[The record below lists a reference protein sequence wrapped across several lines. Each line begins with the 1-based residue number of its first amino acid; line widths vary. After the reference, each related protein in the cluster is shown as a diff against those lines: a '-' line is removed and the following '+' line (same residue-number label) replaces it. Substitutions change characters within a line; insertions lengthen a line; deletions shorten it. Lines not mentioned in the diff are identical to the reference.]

1 MSENN
6 SDQPGLLLREVLNE
20 TILRDVLLFI
30 LLYLFMLVQNWD
42 NLLLLLFPII
52 TFSFALVFRIIG
64 TNKHRLIDEEKL
76 ISYNPLGAENKNA
89 DRLVFISLLE
99 LILLFWIGAES
110 LYHPQLV
117 DDFGFYFSLIY
128 FMLYSFG
135 FFWIFFGI
143 WNNCKILINLNGMEN
158 TELGYKKLLISELGL
173 NKIKLIS
180 YLNISIFIVF
190 NLINTTLI
198 ILHFFFGAEIG
209 FPSNLPGTGIED
221 SQPLFLSYSVW
232 IILIAFPIASIFYLI
247 SIYRDVN
254 SFSEI
259 EFKSKIKSL
268 PKEIQEKIIK
278 RLRII
283 NKKLDT
289 NSKEE

>member
-1 MSENN
+1 MSEKN
-6 SDQPGLLLREVLNE
+6 SDQPELLLREALNE

-52 TFSFALVFRIIG
+52 TFCFALFFRIIG
-64 TNKHRLIDEEKL
+64 TNKHRLIDKQNL
-76 ISYNPLGAENKNA
+76 ISYNPLGAEKKNA

-143 WNNCKILINLNGMEN
+143 WNNCKIITNLNGLEN
-158 TELGYKKLLISELGL
+158 NESRYKKLLISELGF

-180 YLNISIFIVF
+180 YLNILIFIAF
-190 NLINTTLI
+190 NLINT
-198 ILHFFFGAEIG
+198 ILTILVFFGAEIG

-232 IILIAFPIASIFYLI
+232 IMLIAFPIASIFYLI

-259 EFKSKIKSL
+259 EFKSKINSL
-268 PKEIQEKIIK
+268 PKEIQEKIINSLK
-278 RLRII
+278 AI
-283 NKKLDT
+283 NQKLNK
-289 NSKEE
+289 NSTEE

>member
-1 MSENN
+1 MSENK
-6 SDQPGLLLREVLNE
+6 SDQPQLLLREVLNE

-30 LLYLFMLVQNWD
+30 LLYLFMLTQNWD

-52 TFSFALVFRIIG
+52 SFSFALFFRIIG
-64 TNKHRLIDEEKL
+64 TNKHRIFDKENL

-128 FMLYSFG
+128 FLLYSFG
-135 FFWIFFGI
+135 FFWIFFNI
-143 WNNCKILINLNGMEN
+143 WNKCKIMINLSDLEN
-158 TELGYKKLLISELGL
+158 NDTVDKKLLITELGL

-180 YLNISIFIVF
+180 YLNISIFITF
-190 NLINTTLI
+190 NLINT
-198 ILHFFFGAEIG
+198 ILTILVFSGVEIG
-209 FPSNLPGTGIED
+209 FPSQLPGTGIED

-232 IILIAFPIASIFYLI
+232 IILIAFPIASIFFLL

-259 EFKSKIKSL
+259 EFKSKINSL
-268 PKEIQEKIIK
+268 PTEVKEKIIK
-278 RLRII
+278 RLRSI
-283 NKKLDT
+283 NQKL
-289 NSKEE
+289 NNFSN

>member
-1 MSENN
+1 MSEKN
-6 SDQPGLLLREVLNE
+6 SDQPELLLREALNE

-30 LLYLFMLVQNWD
+30 VLYLFMLVQNWD

-52 TFSFALVFRIIG
+52 TFCFALFFRIIG
-64 TNKHRLIDEEKL
+64 TNKHRLIDEQNL
-76 ISYNPLGAENKNA
+76 ISYNPLGAEKKNA

-143 WNNCKILINLNGMEN
+143 WNNCKIITNLNGLEN
-158 TELGYKKLLISELGL
+158 NESGYKKLLISELGF

-180 YLNISIFIVF
+180 YLNILIFIAF
-190 NLINTTLI
+190 NLINT
-198 ILHFFFGAEIG
+198 ILTILVFFGAEIG

-232 IILIAFPIASIFYLI
+232 IMLIAFPIASIFYLI

-259 EFKSKIKSL
+259 EFKSKINSL
-268 PKEIQEKIIK
+268 PKEIQEKIINSLK
-278 RLRII
+278 AI
-283 NKKLDT
+283 NQKLNK
-289 NSKEE
+289 NSTEE

>member
-1 MSENN
+1 MSEKN
-6 SDQPGLLLREVLNE
+6 SDQPELLLREVLNE

-30 LLYLFMLVQNWD
+30 LLYLFMLAQNWD

-52 TFSFALVFRIIG
+52 TFCFALFFRIIG
-64 TNKHRLIDEEKL
+64 TNKHRLIDEQNL
-76 ISYNPLGAENKNA
+76 ISYNPLGAEKKNA
-89 DRLVFISLLE
+89 DRLIFISLLE

-143 WNNCKILINLNGMEN
+143 WNNCKIITNLNGLEN
-158 TELGYKKLLISELGL
+158 NESGYKKLLISELGF

-180 YLNISIFIVF
+180 YLNILIFIAF
-190 NLINTTLI
+190 NLINT
-198 ILHFFFGAEIG
+198 ILTILVFFGAEIG
-209 FPSNLPGTGIED
+209 FPSNLPGSGIED

-232 IILIAFPIASIFYLI
+232 IMLIAFPIASIFYLI

-259 EFKSKIKSL
+259 ELKSKINSL
-268 PKEIQEKIIK
+268 PKEIQEKIINSLK
-278 RLRII
+278 AI
-283 NKKLDT
+283 NQKLNK
-289 NSKEE
+289 NSTEE

>member
-6 SDQPGLLLREVLNE
+6 SDHPGLLLREVLNE
-20 TILRDVLLFI
+20 TILRDLLLFI
-30 LLYLFMLVQNWD
+30 LLYLFILAQNWD
-42 NLLLLLFPII
+42 NLLLPLFPII

-64 TNKHRLIDEEKL
+64 TNKHRLIDNEKL

-99 LILLFWIGAES
+99 LILLFWIGSES

-117 DDFGFYFSLIY
+117 NDFGFYFSLIY

-143 WNNCKILINLNGMEN
+143 WNNCKIITNLNSLEN
-158 TELGYKKLLISELGL
+158 NEIGYKKLLISELGF

-180 YLNISIFIVF
+180 HLNISIFIAF
-190 NLINTTLI
+190 NLINTVLI
-198 ILHFFFGAEIG
+198 ILVFFGVEIG
-209 FPSNLPGTGIED
+209 FFSNLPGTGIED

-232 IILIAFPIASIFYLI
+232 VILIAFPIASIFFLI

-259 EFKSKIKSL
+259 EFKSKINSL
-268 PKEIQEKIIK
+268 PKEIQEKVIK
-278 RLRII
+278 SLRSI
-283 NKKLDT
+283 NQKLNN
-289 NSKEE
+289 NSSEE

>member
-1 MSENN
+1 MSEKN
-6 SDQPGLLLREVLNE
+6 SDQPELLLREALNE

-30 LLYLFMLVQNWD
+30 VLYLFMLVQNWD

-52 TFSFALVFRIIG
+52 TFCFALFFRIIG
-64 TNKHRLIDEEKL
+64 TNKHRLIDKQNL
-76 ISYNPLGAENKNA
+76 ISYNPLGAEKKNA

-143 WNNCKILINLNGMEN
+143 WNNCKIITNLNGLEN
-158 TELGYKKLLISELGL
+158 NESRYKKLLISELGF

-180 YLNISIFIVF
+180 YLNILIFIAF
-190 NLINTTLI
+190 NLINT
-198 ILHFFFGAEIG
+198 ILTILVFFGAEIG

-232 IILIAFPIASIFYLI
+232 IMLIAFPIASIFYLI

-259 EFKSKIKSL
+259 EFKSKINSL
-268 PKEIQEKIIK
+268 PKEIQEKIINSLK
-278 RLRII
+278 AI
-283 NKKLDT
+283 NQKLNK
-289 NSKEE
+289 NSTEE